1 MRRSA
6 FALVNL
12 LLLTACGAPAA
23 PSLPAD
29 AATSTSVETAAASA
43 APSRER
49 DVCAE
54 TEVGLVEVLSVD
66 HEQRADCFGDTSI
79 SFRAYVSSMVGVG
92 SYPEQLSPGDGWMD
106 PYTTPRRLLVAVPG
120 DDQRILAALI
130 PPAMSLDGVPTD
142 RWAIVTGHFDDPAS
156 ETCGRVG
163 IDGEVSIDADTI
175 EACRSLFIIES
186 VAPGG

>member
-12 LLLTACGAPAA
+12 LLLTACGGIGA

-54 TEVGLVEVLSVD
+54 TEVGLVEVLGVD
-66 HEQRADCFGDTSI
+66 PEQRADCFGDTSI

-142 RWAIVTGHFDDPAS
+142 RWAMVTGHFDDPAS

-163 IDGEVSIDADTI
+163 VDGKVGIDADTVG
-175 EACRSLFIIES
+175 ACRSLFVIES
-186 VAPGG
+186 VRAE